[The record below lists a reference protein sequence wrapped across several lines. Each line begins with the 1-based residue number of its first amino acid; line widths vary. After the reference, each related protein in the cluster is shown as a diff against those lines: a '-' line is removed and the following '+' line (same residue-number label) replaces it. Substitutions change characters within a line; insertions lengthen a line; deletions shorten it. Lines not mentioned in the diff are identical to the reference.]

1 MLDSKFKP
9 LIEFMD
15 LLLDAICVVDV
26 EGRYV
31 FVSAAFERIFGYTPQ
46 EVLGRPMI
54 ELVHPEDRDRTLAVA
69 RDIIAGTPQF
79 GFENRY
85 IRKDGRIVHIRWS
98 ARWSEGDQ
106 LRVAVA
112 HDITERKRAETMQS
126 ALYAISEAAN
136 AAEDLVELCSQIHRI
151 IGELLPAANFFV
163 ALYDEERDE
172 LSFPY
177 FVDECD
183 EPPMPRPLNSGTLSA
198 EVIRSGQA
206 LLLTP
211 ETRSTLVEQ
220 VGTVVGSDS
229 LDWLGV
235 PLKSQ
240 KRTIGALVVQTYS
253 GAVRYTEEDKELLQF
268 VSAQI
273 AAAIARTQLHSR
285 LTFAA
290 GHDPLTGLANRG
302 LFQDRLE
309 TMLARVRREPAR
321 FALLYIDLDKF
332 KSVNDNY
339 GHITGDLMLQEVA
352 VRLRGCIRESDTI
365 ARVGGDEFVVL
376 LGSIVLPIHA
386 ALVARKIRAALS
398 EVFVLQ
404 NKKLFISPSIGVAV
418 YPEDGESE
426 IELMHR
432 ADEKMYSTKKNTG

>member
-1 MLDSKFKP
+1 MLASKFKP
-9 LIEFMD
+9 FIDFMD

-26 EGRYV
+26 EGRFV
-31 FVSAAFERIFGYTPQ
+31 FVSAACERIFGYTPQ
-46 EVLGRPMI
+46 EMLGHPMI
-54 ELVHPEDRDRTLAVA
+54 ELVHPEDRERTLATA
-69 RDIIAGTPQF
+69 EDIISGNPQF

-98 ARWSEGDQ
+98 ARWSEADQ
-106 LRVAVA
+106 VRVAVA
-112 HDITERKRAETMQS
+112 HDITERKRSEMMQA

-136 AAEDLVELCSQIHRI
+136 AAEDLLELFSQIHRI
-151 IGELLPAANFFV
+151 VGELLPAANFFV
-163 ALYDEERDE
+163 ALYDEENDE

-177 FVDECD
+177 FVDELD
-183 EPPMPRPLNSGTLSA
+183 EHPLPRPLNSGTLSA

-211 ETRSTLVEQ
+211 ETRSANREQ
-220 VGTVVGSDS
+220 ADSIVGSDS

-268 VSAQI
+268 VSTQI
-273 AAAIARTQLHSR
+273 ASAISRTQLHAR
-285 LTFAA
+285 LLYAA

-309 TMLARVRREPAR
+309 SMLARVRREHAR

-332 KSVNDNY
+332 KNVNDTY
-339 GHITGDLMLQEVA
+339 GHAIGDLLLQEVA
-352 VRLRGCIRESDTI
+352 ERLRACVRESDTI

-376 LGSIVLPIHA
+376 LNTIVLPFHA
-386 ALVARKIRAALS
+386 TIVARKIRAALS
-398 EVFVLQ
+398 KVFQLQ
-404 NKKLFISPSIGVAV
+404 NQKLFISPSIGVAV
-418 YPEDGESE
+418 YPEDGDDEV
-426 IELMHR
+426 ELLRR
-432 ADEKMYSTKKNTG
+432 ADEDMYSTKKNTG

>member
-26 EGRYV
+26 DGRYV

-46 EVLGRPMI
+46 EILGRPMI
-54 ELVHPEDRDRTLAVA
+54 ELVHPEDRERTLATA
-69 RDIIAGTPQF
+69 REIIAGTPHF

-98 ARWSEGDQ
+98 ARWSEADR

-112 HDITERKRAETMQS
+112 HDITERKRAESLQA

-136 AAEDLVELCSQIHRI
+136 AGEDLIALCSQIHRI
-151 IGELLPAANFFV
+151 IGELLPAANCFV
-163 ALYDEERDE
+163 ALYDEDKDE

-177 FVDECD
+177 FVDEFD
-183 EPPMPRPLNSGTLSA
+183 APPPPRSLDSGTLSA

-211 ETRSTLVEQ
+211 ETRDVFVEHS
-220 VGTVVGSDS
+220 GTVVGSDS

-240 KRTIGALVVQTYS
+240 KKTIGALVVQTYS

-268 VSAQI
+268 VSTQI
-273 AAAIARTQLHSR
+273 AAAIARTQLHAR
-285 LTFAA
+285 LLYAA

-339 GHITGDLMLQEVA
+339 GHATGDLLLQEVA
-352 VRLRGCIRESDTI
+352 VRLRDCIRESDTV

-376 LGSIVLPIHA
+376 LDSIALPIHVTI
-386 ALVARKIRAALS
+386 VASKIRAALS

-404 NKKLFISPSIGVAV
+404 DQKLFISPSIGVAM
-418 YPEDGESE
+418 YPEDGGNA
-426 IELMHR
+426 IELLNR
-432 ADEKMYSTKKNTG
+432 ADLEMYSTKKSTG